1 MGRPT
6 KYTKSMSQRVIEL
19 MSEGASL
26 VEVAAD
32 LGVSRATLS
41 KWQIDETKPEFV
53 EAIKNGIDLSE
64 AWWLREGRISLR
76 DRDFNHGLWYMNMK
90 NRFGWR
96 DKNEVTGRDGE
107 PIAVRI
113 IDDIS

>member
-26 VEVAAD
+26 AEVAAD
-32 LGVSRATLS
+32 IGVSRETMNRWS
-41 KWQIDETKPEFV
+41 KDDEKPEFCD
-53 EAIKNGIDLSE
+53 AIKKGVELSE
-64 AWWLREGRISLR
+64 AWWLSEGRTSLR
-76 DRDFNHGLWYMNMK
+76 DNHFNHVLWYMNMK